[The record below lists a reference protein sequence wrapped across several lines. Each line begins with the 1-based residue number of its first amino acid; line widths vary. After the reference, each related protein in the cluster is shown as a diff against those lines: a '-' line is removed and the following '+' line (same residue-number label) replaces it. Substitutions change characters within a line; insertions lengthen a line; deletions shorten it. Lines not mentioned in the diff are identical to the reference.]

1 MKTATGTE
9 KKRFDIEKVRADF
22 PVLNETVHGK
32 PLVYLD
38 NAATTQR
45 PREVVRG
52 VCQVYGTCNANV
64 HRAYHYM
71 GELATQKY
79 EAARKKA
86 AGFLNAASTSE
97 IIFTRGTTEGI
108 NLVAYTWGRQNI
120 KAGDAILVTEME
132 HHSNFIP
139 WQQLALETGA
149 ELRVVPVNANGSL
162 SRVGWE
168 EMLDNKVKLAA
179 FTHTSNVLGTVN
191 PVQQMTEQAKAVGA
205 KVLIDAAQ
213 GAAHGPIDV
222 QKLGCDFLALS
233 AHKLCGPTGVGVLYG
248 KRELLEEMPPFLFG
262 GEMVDQ
268 VSIER
273 TTFAELPYKFEGG
286 TPNIAGVIG
295 FGAAIDYLEELGWDA
310 IQARE
315 RELVAYAR
323 ERFHKTPTVR
333 LYGNA
338 KERCGAF
345 SFALEGVHPHDIAQW
360 LDAEGIAIRAGH
372 MCAQPLMKKLGVPA
386 LSRASLYF
394 YNTEQ
399 EIDAL
404 FEALEKT
411 RRFFA

>member
-1 MKTATGTE
+1 MTTATETDNTP
-9 KKRFDIEKVRADF
+9 FDVEKVRADF

-32 PLVYLD
+32 PLIYLD

-45 PREVVRG
+45 PRCVIRG
-52 VCQVYGTCNANV
+52 VCDVYGTCNANV

-71 GELATQKY
+71 GELATRKY
-79 EAARKKA
+79 EESRTKVAE
-86 AGFLNAASTSE
+86 FLHAPETAE
-97 IIFTRGTTEGI
+97 IIFTRGTTESI
-108 NLVAYTWGRQNI
+108 NLVAYTWGRKNI
-120 KAGDAILVTEME
+120 HAGDAILVTEME

-149 ELRVVPVNANGSL
+149 ELRVVPINSSGAL
-162 SRVGWE
+162 SRSEW
-168 EMLDNKVKLAA
+168 MRLLDEKVKLVAVA
-179 FTHTSNVLGTVN
+179 HTSNVLGTIN
-191 PVQQMTEQAKAVGA
+191 PVQQMCTEAKEVGA
-205 KVLIDAAQ
+205 TVLIDAAQ

-222 QKLGCDFLALS
+222 QKLNCDFLALS

-248 KRELLEEMPPFLFG
+248 KRALLEEMPPFLFG

-268 VSIER
+268 VSIEA

-286 TPNIAGVIG
+286 TPNFAGVIG
-295 FGAAIDYLEELGWDA
+295 FGAAIDYLNELGWDA
-310 IQARE
+310 IQQRE
-315 RELVAYAR
+315 KELIAYAR
-323 ERFHKTPTVR
+323 QRFHQTSTVR

-338 KERCGAF
+338 KERCGVF
-345 SFALEGVHPHDIAQW
+345 SFTLDGVHPHDIAQW
-360 LDAEGIAIRAGH
+360 LDADGIAIRAGH

-386 LSRASLYF
+386 LNRASLYF

-404 FEALEKT
+404 FDALEKT